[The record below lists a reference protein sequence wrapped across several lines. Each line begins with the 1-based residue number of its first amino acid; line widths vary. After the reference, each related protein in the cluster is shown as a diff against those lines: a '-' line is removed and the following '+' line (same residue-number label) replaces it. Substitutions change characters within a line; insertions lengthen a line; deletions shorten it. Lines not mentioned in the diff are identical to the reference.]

1 MNPGASEFF
10 PGRSSKPAK
19 APPGSQPLKGPP
31 GSTPAESSL
40 RASARVF
47 VPKTTKAPM
56 AKSST
61 PLPSYAASV
70 AVNTPPLP
78 GPAHTDPAAGVQVTE
93 QSSSLSPDAHPYT
106 PTKGEGGGEKKGTTP
121 PFPSSPSKAGSMS
134 EPEPTT
140 PAAAAAAVATD
151 AETTPIKPKSEVF
164 KDSKL
169 PVPDA
174 AREPPAAPI
183 ALNAAWT
190 LHADDHAIMIGM
202 DQKASFHDPVVIH
215 TVKDLEQFWRLWR
228 HVPNPMSRTPNFTY
242 YWFRKD
248 VKPNWEDSRNKNGG
262 TLNAILFDRDRI
274 GLQDRGVVD
283 DAFMVAVL
291 ACTGE
296 SIAESTIVNG
306 VVLKLRQKS
315 VMLQLWT
322 TVTAKAQLQ
331 ALADSLRTH
340 LKDIASP
347 LTLEKGKID
356 FFTHQ
361 QVISSVAAKTQSGK
375 KKPASRA
382 PTREA
387 DYQL

>member
-10 PGRSSKPAK
+10 PRGKPSPAK
-19 APPGSQPLKGPP
+19 QPPGSQPLKGPP
-31 GSTPAESSL
+31 GSAPAENSNL
-40 RASARVF
+40 RATARSF
-47 VPKTTKAPM
+47 VPKTAG
-56 AKSST
+56 KSVPPKPST

-70 AVNTPPLP
+70 AATHSAGSSAVPPPPP
-78 GPAHTDPAAGVQVTE
+78 GIPAHVDPHAVAE
-93 QSSSLSPDAHPYT
+93 RSKLSPDATPYT
-106 PTKGEGGGEKKGTTP
+106 PTKQGSGKNTP
-121 PFPSSPSKAGSMS
+121 NFPSSPSKTEVDNEGKEKEKE
-134 EPEPTT
+134 EPPQPKTPEKAKLEP
-140 PAAAAAAVATD
+140 
-151 AETTPIKPKSEVF
+151 F

-169 PVPDA
+169 AVPA
-174 AREPPAAPI
+174 TPKEEPSAPI
-183 ALNAAWT
+183 TLNTSWT

-202 DQKASFHDPVVIH
+202 DQKSSFHDPVVIH
-215 TVKDLEQFWRLWR
+215 TVKDLESFWKLWR

-262 TLNAILFDRDRI
+262 TLNLILYDRDRI
-274 GLQDRGVVD
+274 GLQDRAVVD
-283 DAFMVAVL
+283 DAFMTAVL

-306 VVLKLRQKS
+306 VTLKLRQKS

-322 TVTAKAQLQ
+322 TVTTKSQLQ

-340 LKDIASP
+340 LKDIAAP
-347 LTLEKGKID
+347 LSLEKGKID

-361 QVISSVAAKTQSGK
+361 QVISSVVAKTQGGK
-375 KKPASRA
+375 KGKPVKT
-382 PTREA
+382 TREP